1 MLLEL
6 PPIFA
11 CSWTETGGRWFASQ
25 GMYFKL
31 RSFVMD
37 RYSFLVRLFHP
48 LLDSG
53 LSRRTNIAI
62 ALTLRPVSN
71 GSDVN

>member
-1 MLLEL
+1 
-6 PPIFA
+6 
-11 CSWTETGGRWFASQ
+11 
-25 GMYFKL
+25 MYFKL